1 MSTQS
6 IKQRF
11 GIIGNAPAL
20 NYSISIAERVAPTN
34 LSVLISGES
43 GTGKEVF
50 SQIIHQLS
58 ARKHNKFIAVN
69 CGAIPEGT
77 IDSELFGH
85 EKGSFTGA
93 NDKRKGYF
101 ETVDGGTIFLDEIG
115 EMPIGTQARLLR
127 VLETGEFFKVGSSQ
141 VQKTDVRVVAA
152 TNKNLLKDI
161 QKGKFREDLYYRL
174 CTVQIDMPALR
185 DRGGDME
192 LLFRKFASDFAEK
205 NRTANIRL
213 TPDASLLLKRYSWP
227 GNVRQLKNVAEQ
239 STILSDQVEVNA
251 DELARFIPDNSQ
263 SNLPKLLDG
272 GNGPDNFSERE
283 ILYKI
288 MFDLKND
295 MNELKKF
302 VLQMAKSNNLS
313 TDSIQ
318 NVGQVTNHHMKQ
330 LPQNYD
336 VNVAEANASREAVL
350 IRENEDFSET
360 EEVEETHSLADM
372 EKMMII
378 KSLEKFKGKR
388 KNAADELGIS
398 ERTLYR
404 KIKEYEIN
412 L

>member
-1 MSTQS
+1 
-6 IKQRF
+6 
-11 GIIGNAPAL
+11 
-20 NYSISIAERVAPTN
+20 
-34 LSVLISGES
+34 
-43 GTGKEVF
+43 
-50 SQIIHQLS
+50 
-58 ARKHNKFIAVN
+58 
-69 CGAIPEGT
+69 
-77 IDSELFGH
+77 
-85 EKGSFTGA
+85 
-93 NDKRKGYF
+93 
-101 ETVDGGTIFLDEIG
+101 
-115 EMPIGTQARLLR
+115 
-127 VLETGEFFKVGSSQ
+127 
-141 VQKTDVRVVAA
+141 
-152 TNKNLLKDI
+152 
-161 QKGKFREDLYYRL
+161 
-174 CTVQIDMPALR
+174 
-185 DRGGDME
+185 
-192 LLFRKFASDFAEK
+192 
-205 NRTANIRL
+205 
-213 TPDASLLLKRYSWP
+213 
-227 GNVRQLKNVAEQ
+227 
-239 STILSDQVEVNA
+239 LSDQVEVNA